1 MQGIVIAFCAALAAG
16 SLIGAEATP
25 VGCHNLNVDWKYAR
39 AKDGAIHPLYKA
51 AKAIEKDGKP
61 FYAVDY
67 DDSDWQLVS
76 VPHPVNAHDE
86 FDEIITG
93 PGEANFY
100 NGYNFYRKHV
110 VLWGTGNGEWGTG
123 RKFFLEFESVR
134 QDIVL
139 WVNGEMVG
147 HYEAGIAP
155 VGFDITGQAKDGE
168 NVIAIATAG
177 GAPNASV
184 KLDTREIRPGKSPF
198 DKREKGEKPGAGFQ
212 WNGTIFNPVQAGLTG
227 NVNLHVKSSCYM
239 TLPLYNNL
247 KTTGVY
253 VWADDFDFA
262 KGAATIHVKAE
273 VRNESGKEVKAKVA
287 VTVRD
292 AANLTQSRR
301 EAEGTE
307 IFNGAFGAGS
317 GATPQ
322 IVHLLCALR
331 LSAPLREIK
340 AAADADVVYLTAI
353 EPDVY
358 DKHPAPTRVNTPEV
372 AYIEASGKA
381 EGLVFWSPDTPHLYD
396 VTVMLLDEKG
406 NLLDTTT
413 IRTGFRKI
421 EYSVEK
427 GLTFNG
433 KSFWLRGY
441 AQRSTDEWAAIGVA
455 PDWLQDYDAELLRG
469 SSANF
474 VRWMHVAPKPAPIRA
489 YDKYGVV
496 NVCPAGDA
504 EKESSGRN
512 WRQREEAMRDVMIY
526 FRNSPSVVFYEA
538 GNNQIS
544 PEHMRI
550 MRKLREE
557 IDPHGYRFAGCR
569 TLNTPEQIAEAEY
582 VGTMVHRHDIAAY
595 EAMKKQNRFLP
606 MVETEYCREEA
617 PRRVWDAY
625 TPPDYEYDCL
635 WIGGGA
641 KKPLRDVWNLT
652 QEDFALAHCGS
663 ADGYTYFYGNRAT
676 GNLGKYYTACAM
688 LCWTDCNQHG
698 RNQGTENARMS
709 GRVDPVRLPKENYY
723 ALAAIQSDEP
733 RVKILGHWSYPADTP
748 ENYNYKV
755 REYDGDYYKPIGETA
770 RRDPKHK
777 TVYVLGSVHVASVE
791 LLVNGKSKGV
801 CDKPENVFVFKFP
814 DVDITEHGKVEAVAR
829 DADGKVVARE
839 TIETVGEAA
848 RLELKV
854 RTGEDGLR
862 ADGSD
867 IAMIDVALVDA
878 KGRILP
884 YASDKV
890 EFEMEFKPAVSRSPF
905 PVSSSPIFMGG
916 YNSGTAGEKS
926 PIGKNWVNLE
936 CGVNRVFV
944 KAGREAGK
952 ITLTASMATRD
963 AKDRRDVRDANA
975 ELCCVPV
982 EVNGGIVEKPQQCAT
997 PNKRDFTPKTN
1008 TPAVRDLGAGTAG
1021 AEPWEVFVNGVK
1033 VAFEGAVQPMKPDA
1047 MTGVVCEFVPVLD
1060 ALKAAGAK
1068 FQYSYKVKA
1077 DVPKYL
1083 KPCKPPLLQVKA
1095 GGHTIEAICGETQLA
1110 MDEDKAA
1117 RVLTNY
1123 EMISVGWR
1131 LIGELAPVLAPI
1143 PDVEVSADEA
1153 NKRLEITVK

>member
-1 MQGIVIAFCAALAAG
+1 MQKMVIAFCVALAAG

-25 VGCHNLNVDWKYAR
+25 IGCHNLNIDWKYAR
-39 AKDGAIHPLYKA
+39 AKAGAIHPLDKA
-51 AKAIEKDGKP
+51 AKTMEKDGKP
-61 FYAVDY
+61 FYSVDY

-93 PGEANFY
+93 PGENDFY
-100 NGYNFYRKHV
+100 NGYNFYRKR
-110 VLWGTGNGEWGTG
+110 LMLRGTG

-134 QDIVL
+134 QDIVV

-155 VGFDITGQAKDGE
+155 VGFDITRFAKDGE
-168 NVIAIATAG
+168 NVIAVATSG
-177 GAPNASV
+177 GAKNASS
-184 KLDTREIRPGKSPF
+184 KLDTREIRPGKSPM
-198 DKREKGEKPGAGFQ
+198 DKKVKGDKPGAGFQ

-227 NVNLHVKSSCYM
+227 NVNLYVKSLCYM

-262 KGAATIHVKAE
+262 KGAANIYVKAE
-273 VRNESGKEVKAKVA
+273 VRNESGKEVKAKVEVA
-287 VTVRD
+287 VRD
-292 AANLTQSRR
+292 ADSLATKN
-301 EAEGTE
+301 AEDAKSGKTLRSLRSLRQE
-307 IFNGAFGAGS
+307 ILPVVDAGKVFPS
-317 GATPQ
+317 
-322 IVHLLCALR
+322 ALE
-331 LSAPLREIK
+331 S
-340 AAADADVVYLTAI
+340 DA
-353 EPDVY
+353 Y

-372 AYIEASGKA
+372 AYVEATGRVR
-381 EGLVFWSPDTPHLYD
+381 GLVFWSPDTPHLYD
-396 VTVMLLDEKG
+396 VTVSLLDEAG
-406 NLLDTTT
+406 NLLDATT

-421 EYSVEK
+421 EYSVEN

-544 PEHMRI
+544 PSHMRI

-582 VGTMVHRHDIAAY
+582 VGTMVHRHDVAAY
-595 EAMKKQNRFLP
+595 DAMKKLNRFMP
-606 MVETEYCREEA
+606 MVETEYCREES
-617 PRRVWDAY
+617 PRRVWDSY

-652 QEDFALAHCGS
+652 QEDFALANCGS

-676 GNLGKYYTACAM
+676 GKLGKYYSACAM
-688 LCWTDCNQHG
+688 LCWTDSNQHG

-709 GRVDPVRLPKENYY
+709 GRVDPVRLPKENYF
-723 ALAAIQSDEP
+723 AHATMQSDVP
-733 RVKILGHWSYPADTP
+733 RVFILGHWNYPADTP
-748 ENYNYKV
+748 ENYNCKV
-755 REYDGDYYKPIGETA
+755 REYDGDYYKPTGKTA
-770 RRDPKHK
+770 RRDPRHK

-791 LLVNGKSKGV
+791 LFVNGKSKGV

-814 DVDITEHGKVEAVAR
+814 DIDITESGRIEAV
-829 DADGKVVARE
+829 GKGAKGEELCRWW
-839 TIETVGEAA
+839 IETSGPAA

-854 RTGEDGLR
+854 TTGEDGLR

-867 IAMIDVALVDA
+867 IAMVDVALVDA
-878 KGRILP
+878 KGRVLP
-884 YASDKV
+884 YASYKV
-890 EFEMEFKPAVSRSPF
+890 EFSLEFIPTTQLLNHLTTE
-905 PVSSSPIFMGG
+905 PVFMGG
-916 YNSGTAGEKS
+916 YNSGTAGETS

-944 KAGREAGK
+944 KAGRVAGK
-952 ITLTASMATRD
+952 IILA
-963 AKDRRDVRDANA
+963 AKSAKFAKTVEIVSKA
-975 ELCCVPV
+975 V
-982 EVNGGIVEKPQQCAT
+982 EVNGGIAAKPQQCAA

-1008 TPAVRDLGAGTAG
+1008 APAVRDLGAGAAG
-1021 AEPWEVFVNGVK
+1021 AEPWEVFVNGKK
-1033 VAFEGAVQPMKPDA
+1033 VVFEGAVQPMKPDA
-1047 MTGVVCEFVPVLD
+1047 MTGVVCEFVPVLE

-1068 FQYSYKVKA
+1068 FQYSYKVKT

-1083 KPCKPPLLQVKA
+1083 KPCKPPLLWVKA
-1095 GGHTIEAICGETQLA
+1095 GGHTLEAICGETQLA

-1143 PDVEVSADEA
+1143 PGVEVSANEA
-1153 NKRLEITVK
+1153 AKRLEITVK

>member
-1 MQGIVIAFCAALAAG
+1 MKNTSIKFAVAA
-16 SLIGAEATP
+16 IGAYILLTTGAMP
-25 VGCHNLNVDWKYAR
+25 VGEYNLNIDWKYAR
-39 AKDGAIHPLYKA
+39 AKKA
-51 AKAIEKDGKP
+51 AKLVDSLKDVEKGGVP
-61 FYAVDY
+61 FYAPEY
-67 DDSDWQLVS
+67 DDADWASVS
-76 VPHPVNAHDE
+76 APHPVNAHDE

-93 PGEANFY
+93 PGENDFW

-110 VLWGTGNGEWGTG
+110 VVQGSGVSSQGSVG
-123 RKFFLEFESVR
+123 RKYFLEFESVR

-139 WVNGEMVG
+139 WVNGELIG

-155 VGFDITGQAKDGE
+155 VGFDITRAVKDGD
-168 NVIAIATAG
+168 NVIAVATAG
-177 GAPNASV
+177 GAPNASAR
-184 KLDTREIRPGKSPF
+184 LDTREIKPGKSPL
-198 DKREKGEKPGAGFQ
+198 DKIQKGEKPGAGFQ

-227 NVNLHVKSSCYM
+227 NVKLYVKSACYM

-253 VWADDFDFA
+253 IWADDFDYE
-262 KGAATIHVKAE
+262 KGEATIHVDAE
-273 VRNESGKEVKAKVA
+273 VRNEDSSR
-287 VTVRD
+287 RD
-292 AANLTQSRR
+292 AVAQSFQVKFDVQEPGRLHGQPLCVSASQR
-301 EAEGTE
+301 EK
-307 IFNGAFGAGS
+307 I
-317 GATPQ
+317 P
-322 IVHLLCALR
+322 V
-331 LSAPLREIK
+331 
-340 AAADADVVYLTAI
+340 AADAGVVYQSAL

-358 DKHPAPTRVNTPEV
+358 EKNSLPTRVNTPEV
-372 AYIEASGKA
+372 AHIEAKGRAS
-381 EGLVFWSPDTPHLYD
+381 GLVFWSPDTPHLYD
-396 VTVMLLDEKG
+396 VTVRLVDDEGKLLDA
-406 NLLDTTT
+406 TT

-421 EYSVEK
+421 EYTLEK

-455 PDWLQDYDAELLRG
+455 PDWLQDFDAELLRG
-469 SSANF
+469 ASANF
-474 VRWMHVAPKPAPIRA
+474 IRWMHVAPKPAPVRA

-512 WRQREEAMRDVMIY
+512 WKQREEAMRDVMIY

-550 MRKLREE
+550 MRKLREA

-582 VGTMVHRHDIAAY
+582 VGTMVHRHDVAAY
-595 EAMKKQNRFLP
+595 EAMKKTGRFMP
-606 MVETEYCREEA
+606 MVETEYCREES
-617 PRRVWDAY
+617 PRRVWDLF
-625 TPPDYEYDCL
+625 TPPYYEYDCL

-652 QEDFALAHCGS
+652 QEEFALANCGS

-676 GNLGKYYTACAM
+676 GNLGKYYSACAM

-709 GRVDPVRLPKENYY
+709 GRVDPVRLPKENYF
-723 ALAAIQSDEP
+723 AHATIQSDDP
-733 RVKILGHWSYPADTP
+733 RVLILGHWNYPADTP
-748 ENYNYKV
+748 DNYKYKV
-755 REYDGDYYKPIGETA
+755 REFDGDYFKPTGEMA

-791 LLVNGKSKGV
+791 LFVNGKSKGI

-814 DVDITEHGKVEAVAR
+814 DIDITESGQIEAV
-829 DADGKVVARE
+829 GKGANGEELCRWK
-839 TIETVGEAA
+839 IETAGEPAKLA
-848 RLELKV
+848 LTV
-854 RTGEDGLR
+854 TTGEEGLR

-867 IAMIDVALVDA
+867 IAMVDVALVDA
-878 KGRILP
+878 KGRVLP
-884 YASDKV
+884 FADDKV
-890 EFEMEFKPAVSRSPF
+890 EFTLDFTPTVPRSPF
-905 PVSSSPIFMGG
+905 PVLPVFMGG
-916 YNSGTAGEKS
+916 YNSGTAGETS
-926 PIGKNWVNLE
+926 PIGKNWVKLE
-936 CGVNRVFV
+936 CGINRVFV
-944 KAGREAGK
+944 KSSRVAGK
-952 ITLTASMATRD
+952 IVLSAKCGKFASSVEID
-963 AKDRRDVRDANA
+963 SKS
-975 ELCCVPV
+975 V
-982 EVNGGIVEKPQQCAT
+982 EVNGGITTKPQQCIT

-1008 TPAVRDLGAGTAG
+1008 APAVRDLGAAAAG
-1021 AEPWEVFVNGVK
+1021 AEPWEVYVNGNK
-1033 VAFEGAVQPMKPDA
+1033 VVFEGAVQPMKPDA
-1047 MTGVVCEFVPVLD
+1047 MTGVVCEFVPVLE

-1083 KPCKPPLLQVKA
+1083 KPCKPPILWLKA
-1095 GGHTIEAICGETQLA
+1095 GGHTLEAICGETQLA
-1110 MDEDKAA
+1110 IDEDKSP

-1143 PDVEVSADEA
+1143 PDIKVTSDDNA
-1153 NKRLEITVK
+1153 KRLMIDI

>member
-1 MQGIVIAFCAALAAG
+1 MKKFIISLLFAAATSTALAGGATE
-16 SLIGAEATP
+16 IGKY
-25 VGCHNLNVDWKYAR
+25 NLNIDWKYAR
-39 AKDGAIHPLYKA
+39 AKEGAIHPLATA
-51 AKAIEKDGKP
+51 AKAMEKGGKP
-61 FYAVDY
+61 FYAIDY
-67 DDSDWQLVS
+67 DDSDWQFVS
-76 VPHPVNAHDE
+76 VPHSVNAHDS

-110 VLWGTGNGEWGTG
+110 VLWGTGNGELGTG

-139 WVNGEMVG
+139 WVNGEMIG

-155 VGFDITGQAKDGE
+155 IGFDITRAAKGGD
-168 NVIAIATAG
+168 NVIAVATAG
-177 GAPNASV
+177 GSPNASV
-184 KLDTREIRPGKSPF
+184 KLDTREIRPGKSPL
-198 DKREKGEKPGAGFQ
+198 DKKQKGDKPGAGFQ
-212 WNGTIFNPVQAGLTG
+212 WNGTIFNPVQAGLAG

-273 VRNESGKEVKAKVA
+273 VRNESGKEVKAKVK
-287 VTVRD
+287 VSVRD
-292 AANLTQSRR
+292 AVNLTPRCR
-301 EAEGTE
+301 EAESAEVFGD
-307 IFNGAFGAGS
+307 AFGTGS
-317 GATPQ
+317 GAVPQ
-322 IVHLLCALR
+322 IGHNLRDLC
-331 LSAPLREIK
+331 LSATLREINH
-340 AAADADVVYLTAI
+340 ASDVSTVFPTAL
-353 EPDVY
+353 ESDVY
-358 DKHPAPTRVNTPEV
+358 EPSPAPTRVNTPEV

-381 EGLVFWSPDTPHLYD
+381 TGLVFWSPDTPHLYD
-396 VTVMLLDEKG
+396 VTVTLLDEKG
-406 NLLDTTT
+406 ECLDTAT
-413 IRTGFRKI
+413 IRTGFRKV
-421 EYSVEK
+421 EYSVDK

-455 PDWLQDYDAELLRG
+455 PDWLQDYDAKLLRG

-474 VRWMHVAPKPAPIRA
+474 VRWMHVAPKPAPVRA

-544 PEHMRI
+544 PEHMRT

-582 VGTMVHRHDIAAY
+582 VGTMVHRHHVAAY
-595 EAMKKQNRFLP
+595 EAMKKTGRFMP
-606 MVETEYCREEA
+606 MVETEYCREES
-617 PRRVWDAY
+617 PRRVWDEY

-676 GNLGKYYTACAM
+676 GNLGKYYSACAM

-709 GRVDPVRLPKENYY
+709 GRVDPVRIPKENYY

-733 RVKILGHWSYPADTP
+733 RVKILGHWNYPADTP

-755 REYDGDYYKPIGETA
+755 REYDGDYYKPTGATM
-770 RRDPKHK
+770 RRDPHNK
-777 TVYVLGSVHVASVE
+777 TAYVLGSVHCAKIE
-791 LLVNGKSKGV
+791 LFVNGKSKGV

-814 DVDITEHGKVEAVAR
+814 GIDITERGFVEAVAY
-829 DADGKVVARE
+829 DGDGKKIASER
-839 TIETVGEAA
+839 IETVGEAA
-848 RLELKV
+848 RLALKV
-854 RTGEDGLR
+854 TTGERGLV

-867 IAMIDVALVDA
+867 IAMIDVALVDSQ
-878 KGRILP
+878 GRVLP
-884 YASDKV
+884 FADDKV
-890 EFEMEFKPAVSRSPF
+890 EFSISGPGV
-905 PVSSSPIFMGG
+905 FMGG
-916 YNSGTAGEKS
+916 YNSGTAGETS
-926 PIGKNWVNLE
+926 PVGKDWVKLE

-944 KAGREAGK
+944 RSTREAGK
-952 ITLTASMATRD
+952 IILSAKD
-963 AKDRRDVRDANA
+963 AKLAGTV
-975 ELCCVPV
+975 EIESKPV
-982 EVNGGIVEKPQQCAT
+982 AVKGGMTVAAQQSAT
-997 PNKRDFTPKTN
+997 PNRCDFTPKTN
-1008 TPAVRDLGAGTAG
+1008 ARAVRDLGAGSGG
-1021 AEPWEVFVNGVK
+1021 AQPWEVFVNGEK
-1033 VAFEGAVQPMKPDA
+1033 VVFEGAVQPMKPDA

-1068 FQYSYKVKA
+1068 FQYTYKVKT

-1083 KPCKPPLLQVKA
+1083 KPCKPPLLWVKA
-1095 GGHTIEAICGETQLA
+1095 GGHTVEAICGETQLA
-1110 MDEDKAA
+1110 VDNDTAG
-1117 RVLTNY
+1117 RVLTNF

-1131 LIGELAPVLAPI
+1131 LIGELAPVLANVPGI
-1143 PDVEVSADEA
+1143 EIVA
-1153 NKRLEITVK
+1153 NDNACRLDINIKK

>member
-1 MQGIVIAFCAALAAG
+1 MKKTFFAAIAALAGA
-16 SLIGAEATP
+16 IGCALGETP
-25 VGCHNLNVDWKYAR
+25 IGKHNLNIDWKYAR
-39 AKDGAIHPLYKA
+39 AKDGAIHPLDKA
-51 AKAIEKDGKP
+51 VKAMEKDGKA
-61 FYAVDY
+61 FYEVDY
-67 DDSDWQLVS
+67 DDSDWQTVS

-93 PGEANFY
+93 PGENDFY
-100 NGYNFYRKHV
+100 NGYNFYRKKLV
-110 VLWGTGNGEWGTG
+110 IDSLQFGGCSLQFDDSRDKPPTANSKLQTPNCK
-123 RKFFLEFESVR
+123 KFFIEFESVR

-155 VGFDITGQAKDGE
+155 VGFDITKQMRDGG
-168 NVIAIATAG
+168 NVIAVATMG
-177 GAPNASV
+177 GAANGV
-184 KLDTREIRPGKSPF
+184 VRLDTREIKPGKGPL
-198 DKREKGEKPGAGFQ
+198 DKKQKGDKPGAGFQ

-253 VWADDFDFA
+253 VWADNFDYA
-262 KGAATIHVKAE
+262 KGAADIHVKAE
-273 VRNESGKEVKAKVA
+273 VRNESGIEKVCSLQFAVCSCGQNEDTPKMKLQTANSKLQTAK
-287 VTVRD
+287 D
-292 AANLTQSRR
+292 
-301 EAEGTE
+301 
-307 IFNGAFGAGS
+307 S
-317 GATPQ
+317 GVVFAS
-322 IVHLLCALR
+322 AL
-331 LSAPLREIK
+331 E
-340 AAADADVVYLTAI
+340 D
-353 EPDVY
+353 DVY
-358 DKHPAPTRVNTPEV
+358 EKHPEPTRVNTPEV
-372 AYIEASGKA
+372 SYIEATGHV

-396 VTVMLLDEKG
+396 VKVTLTDDAG
-406 NLLDTTT
+406 ALLDTAT

-421 EYSVEK
+421 EYSAER

-433 KSFWLRGY
+433 KPFWLRGY

-455 PDWLQDYDAELLRG
+455 PDWLQDFDAELLRG
-469 SSANF
+469 ASANF

-544 PEHMRI
+544 PEHMRT

-582 VGTMVHRHDIAAY
+582 VGTMVHRHDVAAY
-595 EAMKKQNRFLP
+595 ESMKKVGKFMP
-606 MVETEYCREEA
+606 MVETEYCREES

-625 TPPDYEYDCL
+625 TPPNYEYDCL

-652 QEDFALAHCGS
+652 QEDFALANCES

-688 LCWTDCNQHG
+688 LCWTDSNQHG

-709 GRVDPVRLPKENYY
+709 GRVDPVRIPKENYF
-723 ALAAIQSDEP
+723 AHATIQSDDP

-748 ENYNYKV
+748 ENYNYKA
-755 REYDGDYYKPIGETA
+755 REFNGDYFAPTGETA
-770 RRDPKHK
+770 RRDPKRK
-777 TVYVLGSVHVASVE
+777 TVYVLGSVHCASVE
-791 LLVNGKSKGV
+791 LLVNGKSKGI

-814 DVDITEHGKVEAVAR
+814 DIDITEHGQIKAIAR
-829 DADGKVVARE
+829 DADGKAIAHD
-839 TIETVGEAA
+839 TIHTVGKAA
-848 RLELKV
+848 ALKLKV
-854 RTGEDGLR
+854 RTAEDGLR

-867 IAMIDVALVDA
+867 IAMVDVALVDA

-884 YASDKV
+884 FADDKV
-890 EFEMEFKPAVSRSPF
+890 EFSLSGPGV
-905 PVSSSPIFMGG
+905 FMGG
-916 YNSGTAGEKS
+916 YNSGTAGETS
-926 PIGKNWVNLE
+926 PIGKNWVRLE
-936 CGVNRVFV
+936 CGINRVFV
-944 KAGREAGK
+944 KSTREAGE
-952 ITLTASMATRD
+952 IVLTAKCGDFTARCKLQT
-963 AKDRRDVRDANA
+963 APCKTI
-975 ELCCVPV
+975 
-982 EVNGGIVEKPQQCAT
+982 GGIAVLPQQCAT
-997 PNKRDFTPKTN
+997 PNKRNFTPKSN
-1008 TPAVRDLGAGTAG
+1008 APAVRDLGAGASG
-1021 AEPWEVFVNGVK
+1021 AEPWDVYVNGEKIV
-1033 VAFEGAVQPMKPDA
+1033 FEGAVQPNKPDA

-1083 KPCKPPLLQVKA
+1083 KPCKPPLLWLKA
-1095 GGHTIEAICGETQLA
+1095 GGHTLEAICGETQLA
-1110 MDEDKAA
+1110 IDEDKSA

-1123 EMISVGWR
+1123 EMISVGWK
-1131 LIGELAPVLAPI
+1131 LIGELAPVLANI
-1143 PDVEVSADEA
+1143 PGVEISADEA
-1153 NKRLEITVK
+1153 AKRLDINVK

>member
-1 MQGIVIAFCAALAAG
+1 MKNLIALGCVLLAGVAMAD
-16 SLIGAEATP
+16 STSIGQ
-25 VGCHNLNVDWKYAR
+25 HNLNLDWKYAR
-39 AKDGAIHPLYKA
+39 AKDGAIHPLDKA

-287 VTVRD
+287 VAVEDAGAQDDRRWTRAKTRD
-292 AANLTQSRR
+292 A
-301 EAEGTE
+301 
-307 IFNGAFGAGS
+307 
-317 GATPQ
+317 
-322 IVHLLCALR
+322 R
-331 LSAPLREIK
+331 LAMSNVSCLVP
-340 AAADADVVYLTAI
+340 AADAGVVFPSAL

-396 VTVMLLDEKG
+396 VTVTLLDEAD

-582 VGTMVHRHDIAAY
+582 VGTMVHRHDVAAY

-606 MVETEYCREEA
+606 MVETEYCREES

-676 GNLGKYYTACAM
+676 GNLGKYYSACAM

-723 ALAAIQSDEP
+723 ALATIQSDEP

-748 ENYNYKV
+748 ETYNYKA
-755 REYDGDYYKPIGETA
+755 REYDGDYYKPTGETA

-777 TVYVLGSVHVASVE
+777 TIYVLGSVHVASVE
-791 LLVNGKSKGV
+791 LFVNGKSKGV

-814 DVDITEHGKVEAVAR
+814 DIDITERGKVEAVAR
-829 DADGKVVARE
+829 DAAGKEIARE
-839 TIETVGEAA
+839 AIETVGEAA

-854 RTGEDGLR
+854 TTGEDGFR

-878 KGRILP
+878 NGRVLP

-905 PVSSSPIFMGG
+905 PDSTAIALATAVPPSPTFMGG

-944 KAGREAGK
+944 KAGREAGT
-952 ITLTASMATRD
+952 ITIKASLTGLAGLTGLKGQANPANLVNPVKATIRS
-963 AKDRRDVRDANA
+963 
-975 ELCCVPV
+975 VPV
-982 EVNGGIVEKPQQCAT
+982 EVSGGIAAKPQQCAT

-1008 TPAVRDLGAGTAG
+1008 APAVRDLGAGAAG
-1021 AEPWEVFVNGVK
+1021 AEPWEVFVNGEK
-1033 VAFEGAVQPMKPDA
+1033 VVFEGAVQPMKPDA

-1083 KPCKPPLLQVKA
+1083 KPCKPPLLWVKA
-1095 GGHTIEAICGETQLA
+1095 GGHTLEAICGETQLA
-1110 MDEDKAA
+1110 MDEDKSA

>member
-39 AKDGAIHPLYKA
+39 AKDGAIHPLDKA

-110 VLWGTGNGEWGTG
+110 VLWGTG

-184 KLDTREIRPGKSPF
+184 KLDTREIRPGKSPL

-273 VRNESGKEVKAKVA
+273 VRNEDVSR
-287 VTVRD
+287 RD
-292 AANLTQSRR
+292 AETRRLKTKVEVR
-301 EAEGTE
+301 EAGTIGTSGTTGTKSTVAFVSSVMDVPSSPAK
-307 IFNGAFGAGS
+307 IFP
-317 GATPQ
+317 T
-322 IVHLLCALR
+322 AL
-331 LSAPLREIK
+331 
-340 AAADADVVYLTAI
+340 

-381 EGLVFWSPDTPHLYD
+381 EGLFFWSPDTPHLYD
-396 VTVMLLDEKG
+396 VAVSLLDEKG

-582 VGTMVHRHDIAAY
+582 VGTMVHRHDVAAY
-595 EAMKKQNRFLP
+595 DSMKKLNRFMP
-606 MVETEYCREEA
+606 MVETEYCREES

-755 REYDGDYYKPIGETA
+755 REYDGDYYKPTGETA
-770 RRDPKHK
+770 RRDPRHK
-777 TVYVLGSVHVASVE
+777 TIYVLGSVHVASVE
-791 LLVNGKSKGV
+791 LFVNGKSKGV

-814 DVDITEHGKVEAVAR
+814 DVDITEHGKVEAIGR
-829 DADGKVVARE
+829 DVDGKVI
-839 TIETVGEAA
+839 TGDKIETVGEAA

-878 KGRILP
+878 NGRVLP

-890 EFEMEFKPAVSRSPF
+890 EFTLDFEPSDTSPTSNFKLSTLNSP
-905 PVSSSPIFMGG
+905 VFMGG

-952 ITLTASMATRD
+952 IILA
-963 AKDRRDVRDANA
+963 AKSAKFARTVEIVSRS
-975 ELCCVPV
+975 V
-982 EVNGGIVEKPQQCAT
+982 EVNGGIAAKPQQCAT
-997 PNKRDFTPKTN
+997 PNKRDFTPRTN
-1008 TPAVRDLGAGTAG
+1008 APAVRDLGAGAAG
-1021 AEPWEVFVNGVK
+1021 AEPWEVFVNGEK

-1047 MTGVVCEFVPVLD
+1047 STGVVCEFVPVLD

-1083 KPCKPPLLQVKA
+1083 KPCKPPLLWVKA
-1095 GGHTIEAICGETQLA
+1095 GGHTLEAICGETQLA
-1110 MDEDKAA
+1110 IDEDKAA

-1123 EMISVGWR
+1123 EMISVGWK

>member
-39 AKDGAIHPLYKA
+39 AKDGAIHPLDKA

-139 WVNGEMVG
+139 WVNGEMLG

-184 KLDTREIRPGKSPF
+184 KLDTREIRPGKSPM

-253 VWADDFDFA
+253 VWADDSDFA

-287 VTVRD
+287 VAVEDAGAQDDRRWTKAKTRD
-292 AANLTQSRR
+292 A
-301 EAEGTE
+301 
-307 IFNGAFGAGS
+307 
-317 GATPQ
+317 
-322 IVHLLCALR
+322 R
-331 LSAPLREIK
+331 LAMSNVSCLVP
-340 AAADADVVYLTAI
+340 AADAGVVYPSAL

-396 VTVMLLDEKG
+396 VAVSLLDEKG

-582 VGTMVHRHDIAAY
+582 VGTMVHRHDVAAY
-595 EAMKKQNRFLP
+595 EAMKKLNRFMP
-606 MVETEYCREEA
+606 IVETEYCREES

-676 GNLGKYYTACAM
+676 GNLGKYYSACAM

-723 ALAAIQSDEP
+723 ALATIQSDEP

-748 ENYNYKV
+748 ETYNYKA
-755 REYDGDYYKPIGETA
+755 REYDGDYYKPTGETA

-777 TVYVLGSVHVASVE
+777 IIYVLGSVHVASVE
-791 LLVNGKSKGV
+791 LFVNGKSKGV

-814 DVDITEHGKVEAVAR
+814 DIDITERGKVEAVAR
-829 DADGKVVARE
+829 DVAGKEIARE
-839 TIETVGEAA
+839 AIETVGEAA

-854 RTGEDGLR
+854 TTGEDGFR

-878 KGRILP
+878 NGRALP

-905 PVSSSPIFMGG
+905 PVPPSPTFMGG
-916 YNSGTAGEKS
+916 YNSGTAGEMS

-936 CGVNRVFV
+936 CGVNRVFI
-944 KAGREAGK
+944 KAGREAGT
-952 ITLTASMATRD
+952 ITIKASLTGLAGLTGLKGKANPANLVNPVKATIRS
-963 AKDRRDVRDANA
+963 
-975 ELCCVPV
+975 VPV
-982 EVNGGIVEKPQQCAT
+982 EVSGGIVEKPQQCAT
-997 PNKRDFTPKTN
+997 PNKRDFTPRTN
-1008 TPAVRDLGAGTAG
+1008 APAVRDLGAGAAG
-1021 AEPWEVFVNGVK
+1021 AETWEVFVNGVK

-1047 MTGVVCEFVPVLD
+1047 STGVVCEFVPVLD

-1083 KPCKPPLLQVKA
+1083 KPCKPPLLWVKA
-1095 GGHTIEAICGETQLA
+1095 GGHTLEAICGETQLA
-1110 MDEDKAA
+1110 IDEDKAA

-1123 EMISVGWR
+1123 EMISVGWK
-1131 LIGELAPVLAPI
+1131 LIGELAPVVANMPG
-1143 PDVEVSADEA
+1143 VEVSADETA
-1153 NKRLEITVK
+1153 RRLDLTVK

>member
-1 MQGIVIAFCAALAAG
+1 MKNWKRAALGAALLAAVTAVAG
-16 SLIGAEATP
+16 ELP
-25 VGCHNLNVDWKYAR
+25 VGAYNLNIDWRYAR
-39 AKDGAIHPLYKA
+39 AQKA
-51 AKAIEKDGKP
+51 AKLLDSLKSVEKGGQP

-86 FDEIITG
+86 FDELITG
-93 PGEANFY
+93 PGENDFW
-100 NGYNFYRKHV
+100 NGYNFYRKRV
-110 VLWGTGNGEWGTG
+110 TLAGVAG

-139 WVNGEMVG
+139 WVNGELVG

-155 VGFDITGQAKDGE
+155 VGFDITRQAKDGE
-168 NVIAIATAG
+168 NVIAVATAG

-184 KLDTREIRPGKSPF
+184 KLDTREIKPGQSPL
-198 DKREKGEKPGAGFQ
+198 DKVQKGEKPGAGFQ

-227 NVNLHVKSSCYM
+227 NVNLHVKSACYL

-253 VWADDFDFA
+253 VWADDFDFT

-273 VRNESGKEVKAKVA
+273 VRNESRKEVKAKVA
-287 VTVRD
+287 VTVEEAGTRDDRRGTRAKTRD
-292 AANLTQSRR
+292 ARL
-301 EAEGTE
+301 
-307 IFNGAFGAGS
+307 
-317 GATPQ
+317 ATSNVSCLMP
-322 IVHLLCALR
+322 
-331 LSAPLREIK
+331 
-340 AAADADVVYLTAI
+340 AADASIVFSSAL

-372 AYIEASGKA
+372 TYVEASGKA
-381 EGLVFWSPDTPHLYD
+381 TGLVFWSPDTPHLYD
-396 VTVMLLDEKG
+396 VTVTLLDDRG

-433 KSFWLRGY
+433 HPFWLRGY

-455 PDWLQDYDAELLRG
+455 PDWLQDFDAELLRR

-474 VRWMHVAPKPAPIRA
+474 VRWMHVAPKPGPVRS

-544 PEHMRI
+544 PAHMRT
-550 MRKLREE
+550 MRQLKEQ
-557 IDPHGYRFAGCR
+557 IDPHGSRFAGCR

-582 VGTMVHRHDIAAY
+582 VGTMVHRHDVAAY
-595 EAMKKQNRFLP
+595 DAMKKLNRFLP
-606 MVETEYCREEA
+606 MVETEYCREES
-617 PRRVWDAY
+617 PRRTWDAF
-625 TPPDYEYDCL
+625 TPPDYEYDCK

-641 KKPLRDVWNLT
+641 KVPLRDVWNLT
-652 QEDFALAHCGS
+652 QEEFALAHCES

-676 GNLGKYYTACAM
+676 GNLGKYYSACAM
-688 LCWTDCNQHG
+688 LCWTDSNQHG

-723 ALAAIQSDEP
+723 ALAAIQSDREP

-755 REYDGDYYKPIGETA
+755 REYDGDYYKPTGETA
-770 RRDPKHK
+770 RRDPRHK
-777 TVYVLGSVHVASVE
+777 TVYVLGSVHCASVE

-801 CDKPENVFVFKFP
+801 NEKPENVFVFKFP
-814 DVDITEHGKVEAVAR
+814 DIDVTESGAVEAVAR
-829 DADGKVVARE
+829 DAAGAVVARDR
-839 TIETVGEAA
+839 IETVGPAA
-848 RLELKV
+848 RLTLTV
-854 RTGEDGLR
+854 TTGEDGLR

-867 IAMIDVALVDA
+867 IAMVDVALVDA
-878 KGRILP
+878 QGRVLP
-884 YASDKV
+884 YVSDKV
-890 EFEMEFKPAVSRSPF
+890 EFKLDGDAE
-905 PVSSSPIFMGG
+905 FMGG
-916 YNSGTAGEKS
+916 YNSGTAGETS

-936 CGVNRVFV
+936 CGVNRVFI

-952 ITLTASMATRD
+952 IILAATASAKATAVKQS
-963 AKDRRDVRDANA
+963 AKFAKTVEIVSKA
-975 ELCCVPV
+975 V
-982 EVNGGIVEKPQQCAT
+982 EVNGGIAAKPQQCAT
-997 PNKRDFTPKTN
+997 PNKCDFTPKT
-1008 TPAVRDLGAGTAG
+1008 TAPAVRDLGAGAAG
-1021 AEPWEVFVNGVK
+1021 AEPWEVFVNGEK

-1047 MTGVVCEFVPVLD
+1047 MTGVVCELVPVLD